1 MIDTSKLQ
9 SYRFRIVVVLCFAAI
24 FQIAY
29 ILDGDL
35 FEPFSLFKPETTAS
49 NEYQP
54 KSIKNK
60 NNVVKNTYKG
70 GTGGAKK
77 NNKNNNN
84 KTVTT
89 WGKKKMNTTYNAFN
103 QTNPFKDTWCPTATC
118 FNSPTCTPCDHR
130 YLFLISTARS
140 GSTTLLKMFNNLPNV
155 RLSGENYNALYEA
168 SKLATFFDRGRNRKF
183 FQKKK
188 DINEGKFVHGKVEE
202 GPFMHNGIPLGSMG
216 CVMQSFMS
224 YMNPPDMT
232 YKALPLFNANDEA
245 KIITGTKVIH
255 VQNGNW
261 TPNEAGQF
269 FKENFPCARFIIN
282 IRSNTENQL
291 HSMSDAFDWD
301 KKNQSGHDELLKAK
315 EDDVLRQN
323 AFLTSLH
330 EVMGEKSSQLIDM
343 SQWKD
348 DVGVLN
354 KVVDWMG
361 FENCAFNSLVH
372 ENHDRYEHDTT
383 TEIHLGDNCRI
394 L

>member
-1 MIDTSKLQ
+1 
-9 SYRFRIVVVLCFAAI
+9 
-24 FQIAY
+24 
-29 ILDGDL
+29 
-35 FEPFSLFKPETTAS
+35 
-49 NEYQP
+49 
-54 KSIKNK
+54 
-60 NNVVKNTYKG
+60 
-70 GTGGAKK
+70 
-77 NNKNNNN
+77 
-84 KTVTT
+84 
-89 WGKKKMNTTYNAFN
+89 
-103 QTNPFKDTWCPTATC
+103 
-118 FNSPTCTPCDHR
+118 
-130 YLFLISTARS
+130 
-140 GSTTLLKMFNNLPNV
+140 
-155 RLSGENYNALYEA
+155 
-168 SKLATFFDRGRNRKF
+168 
-183 FQKKK
+183 
-188 DINEGKFVHGKVEE
+188 
-202 GPFMHNGIPLGSMG
+202 MHNGIPLGSMG

-232 YKALPLFNANDEA
+232 DEALPLFNANDEA

-255 VQNGNW
+255 VQNGKW